1 MKQPV
6 IIVGLGEMGG
16 VFARALLK
24 AGHPVYPVLRHD
36 NAPQLARQI
45 PEPALVLLA
54 VGEKDLDAT
63 VANMPEAWRGKL
75 GLLQN
80 ELLPGD
86 WRKHGLA
93 DPSVISVWFEKKPGM
108 DFKVLV
114 PSPVYGPATD
124 LIVDALDCLD
134 IPCAKI
140 NDQQSMLFEL
150 VRKNMYIVTSNIC
163 GLETGGTVSEL
174 WSDHADLMN
183 RVFDNVLDIQQA
195 LTGQSFD
202 RDALLGAVL
211 KAFDGD
217 PAHQCMGRSAPQRL
231 QRALALAAEH
241 GIEVAELQRID
252 RATKNE

>member
-1 MKQPV
+1 
-6 IIVGLGEMGG
+6 
-16 VFARALLK
+16 
-24 AGHPVYPVLRHD
+24 
-36 NAPQLARQI
+36 
-45 PEPALVLLA
+45 
-54 VGEKDLDAT
+54 
-63 VANMPEAWRGKL
+63 
-75 GLLQN
+75 
-80 ELLPGD
+80 
-86 WRKHGLA
+86 
-93 DPSVISVWFEKKPGM
+93 
-108 DFKVLV
+108 
-114 PSPVYGPATD
+114 
-124 LIVDALDCLD
+124 
-134 IPCAKI
+134 
-140 NDQQSMLFEL
+140 MLFEL

-241 GIEVAELQRID
+241 GIEVAELQRIE
-252 RATKNE
+252 RATKNG